1 MLASLLDPDHAHPK
15 NDGCDCQQQGAL
27 SLDGSRR
34 REVVGELTSLGW
46 CMPGAAH
53 SEGRQPCGKP
63 AASPFPHTTQEVWE
77 QTSSGGRA
85 GIGPRQRDRRSIQPR
100 AFAFSAVLA
109 GRKNSALCRRAS
121 MRLTPRANTEELE
134 AVSIVQAHNR
144 DEIPL

>member
-63 AASPFPHTTQEVWE
+63 AASPFPPTMQEVWE
-77 QTSSGGRA
+77 QTSSGGVEPA
-85 GIGPRQRDRRSIQPR
+85 LGP
-100 AFAFSAVLA
+100 ASATVEASSHAHLL
-109 GRKNSALCRRAS
+109 SAPSWPWPFCS
-121 MRLTPRANTEELE
+121 
-134 AVSIVQAHNR
+134 
-144 DEIPL
+144 